1 VFMLY
6 AIPVGLV
13 IGLVLGGR
21 LGKLA
26 GLQFRWVPVFLAGL
40 FAQLVLFSSAVT
52 ERIGDLGAP
61 LYVMS
66 TGVVLLAIA
75 ANWRITGVPI
85 LVAGAACNLAA
96 ILANGGYMP
105 AGASALAALGR
116 VLGPEYSNSAALA
129 HPNLE
134 LLTDIFAMPRW
145 MPGHNIFSVG
155 DVLIGLGVIVIIVAA
170 MRRGAGTHMARS
182 DATA

>member
-6 AIPVGLV
+6 AIPVGFV
-13 IGLVLGGR
+13 VGLVLGGS

-26 GLQFRWVPVFLAGL
+26 GLQFRWVPIFVGGL
-40 FAQLVLFSSAVT
+40 IAQLILFSSAVT

-61 LYVMS
+61 LYVLS
-66 TGVVLLAIA
+66 TAVVLLAIA
-75 ANWRITGVPI
+75 ANWRIAGVPI

-105 AGASALAALGR
+105 AGAAALAAQGRILGT
-116 VLGPEYSNSAALA
+116 EYSNSAAVA
-129 HPNLE
+129 RPNLE
-134 LLTDIFAMPRW
+134 PLTDIFAMPRW

-155 DVLIGLGVIVIIVAA
+155 DMLIGLGVIVIIVAA
-170 MRRGAGTHMARS
+170 MRRGAGRHVAGT

>member
-1 VFMLY
+1 MFMLY

-13 IGLVLGGR
+13 LGLVLGGR
-21 LGKLA
+21 PGRLA
-26 GLQFRWVPVFLAGL
+26 SLQFRWIPVLVGGL
-40 FAQLVLFSSAVT
+40 VAQLVLFSVPVT

-61 LYVMS
+61 LYVLS
-66 TGVVLLAIA
+66 TAVVILALA
-75 ANWRITGVPI
+75 ANWRIIGVPI

-96 ILANGGYMP
+96 IIANGGYMP

-116 VLGPEYSNSAALA
+116 VLGPEYSNSAAIA

-155 DVLIGLGVIVIIVAA
+155 DMLIGLGVVVIIVAA
-170 MRRGAGTHMARS
+170 MRRGASPHMART
-182 DATA
+182 DATV